1 MGLLE
6 LFAAIGRYLPSTPKP
21 KRKVSLSRR
30 LVYTGIAV
38 GIFVALAST
47 PLYGIEK
54 AGLGLGPF
62 SPFLAIV
69 FAMQQGTLA
78 QLGIGPIVDAG
89 IILQILVGAKFLDLD
104 LTDPED
110 RRLFTLAEKGL
121 AMVIAIIMALGYVIT
136 NRIFWPIT
144 TPPLWVRVVV
154 LLQLIWGFILILF
167 MDEAIQKGW
176 GIGSGISLFILTG
189 VARRVFTDIFS
200 PFTVPVGDVQEPV
213 GFIPYVI
220 QRSLK
225 GEPLLE
231 DMLIR
236 FREPLR
242 MTMPNLIGFVTTI
255 TLIGVLAYLQAAK
268 IYVPITS
275 SRYHGIRSRV
285 PLQLLYVSNIP
296 VLLSSI
302 LFSNIAVFSSILAA
316 NPSFSGIAST
326 LNHYFRT
333 PPNLF
338 TLMYDP
344 GKFVVYTIT
353 FFAFSIL
360 FGFAWVEIG
369 GLSPEV
375 QAEQLVKSGLEIP
388 GMRRNP
394 KILTQY
400 LARYIYPLALLSTLI
415 VVVIALIGDIF
426 FTYGSG
432 VGLLLGVGI
441 VYNYYR
447 ILAYEQTLE
456 MYPTLKRFLG
466 E

>member
-1 MGLLE
+1 MGLLD
-6 LFAAIGRYLPSTPKP
+6 LFAAIGRWLPSTPKP
-21 KRKVSLSRR
+21 KRKVSLSKR
-30 LVYTGIAV
+30 LIFTGVAV
-38 GIFVALAST
+38 AVFVALAST

-54 AGLGLGPF
+54 AGLGAGLF

-89 IILQILVGAKFLDLD
+89 LILQILVGAKFLDLD

-121 AMVIAIIMALGYVIT
+121 AIVIAIIMAGGYVIT
-136 NRIFWPIT
+136 NRLFWPYT
-144 TPPLWVRVVV
+144 TPPLWIRLVVFIQ
-154 LLQLIWGFILILF
+154 LLWGFLLILF

-189 VARRVFTDIFS
+189 VARRVFTDMFS
-200 PFTVPVGDVQEPV
+200 PFMIPVGDSKEPI

-220 QRSLK
+220 HQAMNGRFVV
-225 GEPLLE
+225 E
-231 DMLIR
+231 DMFIR

-242 MTMPNLIGFVTTI
+242 MTLPNLIGFVTTI

-275 SRYHGIRSRV
+275 SRYHGVRSRV

-296 VLLSSI
+296 VLLASI
-302 LFSNIAVFSSILAA
+302 LFSNIAVFASILAA
-316 NPSFSGIAST
+316 NPSFSGVASM
-326 LNHYFRT
+326 LNHYFRA

-338 TLMYDP
+338 TLIYDP
-344 GKFVVYTIT
+344 TKFVVYTVT
-353 FFAFSIL
+353 FFAFSLL

-369 GLSPEV
+369 GLSPEM
-375 QAEQLVKSGLEIP
+375 QAEQLIRSGLEIP
-388 GMRRNP
+388 GMRRST

-415 VVVIALIGDIF
+415 VVVIALIGDLF

-456 MYPTLKRFLG
+456 MYPALKKFLG